1 VTTTTEATLQLNMS
15 QLISRALEAE
25 MERDETIVVLGEDV
39 GRLGGVFGATR
50 NLQRRFGDRRVL
62 DTPISE
68 MAFTGLAVGA
78 AQAGLRPVVE
88 LMFVDFIGVCLDQVF
103 NQAAKNA
110 YMSGGSVSVPLVLRS
125 AVGLIGAAAQHSQVL
140 SATFSHVPG
149 LKVVMPG
156 APGDGPGLLLAAIR
170 DPNPVVFLEHK
181 RLLKQRAVSAVYR
194 GAIEEVDDAIPLGQA
209 AIARPGRDLTI
220 ASAGWA
226 VQQSVEAAAVLAG
239 EGIEAEVLDIRALVP
254 LDKDTLLDSVSK
266 TGRLLV
272 VDEDYLSYGM
282 SGELVA
288 VVCEELWEDRPRVA
302 RHALADLPI
311 PASRPLEE
319 AVMPNPQSITEA
331 ARRLVYA

>member
-1 VTTTTEATLQLNMS
+1 MSTTSDAMSLNMS

-25 MERDETIVVLGEDV
+25 MQRDDRVVVFGEDV
-39 GRLGGVFGATR
+39 AALGGVFGATR
-50 NLQRRFGDRRVL
+50 NLHRRFGGRRVL

-88 LMFVDFIGVCLDQVF
+88 LMFVDFIGVCLDPVF

-110 YMSGGSVSVPLVLRS
+110 YMSGGAVSVPLVLRT

-140 SATFSHVPG
+140 SGLFAHLPG

-156 APGDGPGLLLAAIR
+156 APGDGPGLLLSAIR

-181 RLLKQRAVSAVYR
+181 LLLKQRAGSTSYP
-194 GAIEEVDDAIPLGQA
+194 GAINSTDQPIPFGTA
-209 AIARPGRDLTI
+209 SIARRGSDMTI
-220 ASAGWA
+220 ATTGWC
-226 VQQSVEAAAVLAG
+226 VQQSIEAADDLAA
-239 EGIEAEVLDIRALVP
+239 EGIDVEVLDMRTLVP
-254 LDKDTLLDSVSK
+254 LDRETLISSATR

-272 VDEDYLSYGM
+272 VDEDYLSYGV

-288 VVCEELWEDRPRVA
+288 IVCEELWEQRPRVA
-302 RHALADLPI
+302 RHALADVPI
-311 PASRPLEE
+311 PASRPLEQ
-319 AVMPNPQSITEA
+319 AVMPNPQTIAVA
-331 ARRLVYA
+331 ARRLVHA